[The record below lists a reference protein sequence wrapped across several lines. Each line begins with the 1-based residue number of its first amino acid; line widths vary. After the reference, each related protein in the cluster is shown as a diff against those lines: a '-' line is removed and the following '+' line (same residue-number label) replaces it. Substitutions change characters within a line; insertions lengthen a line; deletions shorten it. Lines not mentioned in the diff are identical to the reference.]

1 MEIKTLTTLE
11 ELESLGSALTMEGL
25 AEDSISEFID
35 WIKQYTP
42 MKSETA
48 YIIKGKTMNDVY
60 MLTGNNKYPDDC
72 TIVSIKL
79 KLKGDVYTC
88 MGFDGDIPL
97 VSDENNKLK
106 WECPSCGNTD
116 NTTMDIAF
124 RVCGY
129 IGTAKNG
136 GNQGR
141 YGDIHDRVYHLD
153 DMEYTED

>member
-60 MLTGNNKYPDDC
+60 MLLEIINIQMIARLFQLSLKIWK
-72 TIVSIKL
+72 IVWL
-79 KLKGDVYTC
+79 
-88 MGFDGDIPL
+88 
-97 VSDENNKLK
+97 
-106 WECPSCGNTD
+106 
-116 NTTMDIAF
+116 
-124 RVCGY
+124 
-129 IGTAKNG
+129 
-136 GNQGR
+136 
-141 YGDIHDRVYHLD
+141 
-153 DMEYTED
+153 

>member
-25 AEDSISEFID
+25 AEESISEFID
-35 WIKQYTP
+35 WVKHYTP

-79 KLKGDVYTC
+79 
-88 MGFDGDIPL
+88 
-97 VSDENNKLK
+97 E
-106 WECPSCGNTD
+106 
-116 NTTMDIAF
+116 
-124 RVCGY
+124 
-129 IGTAKNG
+129 
-136 GNQGR
+136 
-141 YGDIHDRVYHLD
+141 
-153 DMEYTED
+153 DMENSMAVVIPRFCIGARWFDDIVMNNAAREK